1 MFRFFLHK
9 VAIIRS
15 IVVLA
20 ALVSAFVAFIFVR
33 LGEARTDAERRF
45 AERLDLTTH
54 AIDQAF
60 LVASQIARALASYAS
75 RLPADQAAHERFL
88 ESMLASAVDTSIYGM
103 GIWYEPGIMPFRENG
118 LYGPYVH
125 VDLADRGK
133 IVTTYEWESS
143 EYWYPGQQWYRS
155 LIGLESGSVRTTD
168 FYHDGELV
176 YITTGTSFAR
186 EGRTGGVA
194 TVGIVLP
201 TLVEMLSAID
211 FGDMDY
217 FTVFTEQGHVVFQV
231 GADAPIID
239 ESADSHEDVEA
250 RVREWYAASGRRAE
264 FFSHRSA
271 DVPWRVFAAVD
282 RSRARSSAYAGMVP
296 YASLLVI
303 LWLLLSTAIFLRA
316 NYVQQRSM
324 SDRLKDENSDLRG
337 EIKRRKKLEREL
349 QASRNELDALN
360 HRLSY
365 LAYHDPVTGLLNAQ
379 AMLDRMQEI
388 ETDEI
393 RTAFLAQL
401 FLENLREL
409 SSIFDRD
416 LVDFILKNL
425 SDRLDA
431 FCPDHVGVYRGAGFS
446 YFLFGTGMDDRSLE
460 VFLEGLSLMFR
471 EPVTAFNTRL
481 RLRVRIGV
489 ARMEEGL
496 SPGDA
501 INRTVVALSPTESL
515 SSLSYVF
522 YSSRHRER
530 MNRLVFIDSSLMK
543 AGLREEL
550 KPVFHPIVDM
560 RTERIV
566 GFEALTRWNCAGHG
580 NIPPSDFI
588 PLAEE
593 NGVIIE
599 IGWFIMEQT
608 LDALADDGALG
619 TGDWF
624 ISVNVSPLQFLEVD
638 FVENLERLVEARL
651 VDRNRLKIEITES
664 AISAM
669 EETFWKTSRLLLERG
684 FRFAIDDFG
693 TGQSSLS
700 RLSGFNFDTI
710 KIDRGFV
717 TDIATSERNVKLV
730 RSILSLSASLGAL
743 AIAEGIETTEQRDIL
758 LGEGCFLAQGY
769 FYHKPLG
776 IEGLRTVLS

>member
-1 MFRFFLHK
+1 MFRFFQHK
-9 VAIIRS
+9 AAFLLS
-15 IVVLA
+15 LVVLA
-20 ALVSAFVAFIFVR
+20 VLIALFFAFLLTSLERSRIATERLFDERLELTSKEIARGFEVASRMALV
-33 LGEARTDAERRF
+33 
-45 AERLDLTTH
+45 
-54 AIDQAF
+54 
-60 LVASQIARALASYAS
+60 LASYAS
-75 RLPADQAAHERFL
+75 NLPAETVAHERFL
-88 ESMLASAVDTSIYGM
+88 ESMLFSARDTPIYGM
-103 GIWYEPGIMPFRENG
+103 GIWYEPGIMPFRKNG

-125 VDLADRGK
+125 VNLIERGD
-133 IVTTYEWESS
+133 IVTTYEWETD
-143 EYWYPGQQWYRS
+143 EYWYPGQEWYRS
-155 LIGLESGSVRTTD
+155 LIDLAPGIVKTTG
-168 FYHDGELV
+168 FYHDADHV
-176 YITTGTSFAR
+176 YITTGSSFTRRGAVA
-186 EGRTGGVA
+186 GVVS
-194 TVGIVLP
+194 VGIVLP
-201 TLVEMLSAID
+201 TIVEALSSID
-211 FGDMDY
+211 FDDMDY
-217 FTVFTEQGHVVFQV
+217 FAVFTDQGHIVFQS
-231 GADAPIID
+231 GADAPIVD
-239 ESADSHEDVEA
+239 EISSSHRDIGAD
-250 RVREWYAASGRRAE
+250 VRDWYARAGRHADFFAHGSGE
-264 FFSHRSA
+264 I
-271 DVPWRVFAAVD
+271 PWRVFAAVD
-282 RSRARSSAYAGMVP
+282 RSRALSRVYAEAIPVG
-296 YASLLVI
+296 SLLAV
-303 LWLLLSTAIFLRA
+303 LWLLLSSAIFLRA

-324 SDRLKDENSDLRG
+324 SDRLKDENSDLRV

-349 QASRNELDALN
+349 QSSRNELDALN

-379 AMLDRMQEI
+379 ALLDRME
-388 ETDEI
+388 ELEADEMPK
-393 RTAFLAQL
+393 AFLAQL

-409 SSIFDRD
+409 SSVFDRD
-416 LVDFILKNL
+416 LIDFMLKNL

-471 EPVTAFNTRL
+471 EPVTALNTRL

-489 ARMEEGL
+489 ARMEAGL

-515 SSLSYVF
+515 SSMSYVF

-530 MNRLVFIDSSLMK
+530 MNRLVFIDASLMK

-550 KPVFHPIVDM
+550 RPVFQPIVDM
-560 RTERIV
+560 RTGLIE
-566 GFEALTRWNCAGHG
+566 GFEALTRWDCAGHG
-580 NIPPSDFI
+580 DIPPGDFI

-608 LDALADDGALG
+608 LDALADEGGLG
-619 TGDWF
+619 TGKWF
-624 ISVNVSPLQFLEVD
+624 VSVNVSPLQFLEVD
-638 FVENLERLVEARL
+638 FVENLERLVDTKL
-651 VDRNRLKIEITES
+651 VDRSRLKIEITES

-700 RLSGFNFDTI
+700 RLSGFSFDTL

-730 RSILSLSASLGAL
+730 RSIIGLSSSLGAL
-743 AIAEGIETTEQRDIL
+743 AIAEGIETPEQRDIL
-758 LGEGCFLAQGY
+758 LGEGCFFAQG
-769 FYHKPLG
+769 FLYHKPLD
-776 IEGLRTVLS
+776 IEGLRSVLY